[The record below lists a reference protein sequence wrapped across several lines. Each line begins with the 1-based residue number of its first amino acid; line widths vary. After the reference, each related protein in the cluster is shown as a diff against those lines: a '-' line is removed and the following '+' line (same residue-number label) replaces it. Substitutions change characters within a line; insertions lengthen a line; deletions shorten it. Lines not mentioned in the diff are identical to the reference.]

1 MKLADSLI
9 VDDLCQE
16 NRAIRLRLA
25 WTQGLAALIIAA
37 LVASPCLAAQPPRT
51 DLTPLTKLAA
61 SKFADLTH
69 AERATLRFMEVG
81 NVDRGEIA
89 VAGSSGNPDDP
100 SNDPKGAT
108 AWGQDRDIR
117 ASLIRWLSSDREA
130 IGMEDVGGIRILGA
144 RIVQELDL
152 SHLHVS
158 FPIVMHQCVF
168 SNRLKLVATELPYL
182 DLNGSHT
189 GEIDAKDIIV
199 HSDLDLG
206 KGFYASGET
215 VLESAKIDGDLN
227 CDGGHFQKSKV
238 AMPSSFYLFQPAID
252 ATTAVVK
259 GAASFCCGFKSDGVV
274 GVAGSSLGGLDA
286 YGGNFLNPN
295 GPAFFA
301 ASAVISGD
309 AFVGAMRPELGT
321 FVANGEVNFTSAHFK
336 SLLVVAHARFL
347 GARGETH
354 GFVAP
359 GLVVDGALVWHEV
372 ELSNLAP
379 LDLGGAK
386 ILALLDEEKSWP
398 EHGGLRIDGL
408 TYTFL
413 GPPWDVAIRLRWL
426 GLQGPG
432 FHPQPFNELAA
443 FYKSVGSDSQAIQVL
458 VAKEDA
464 RYPSYGWLGWFW
476 GGFLKYTIAYGHRPL
491 LAVFWSLAVV
501 LLGWLFVSAGSRAGV
516 MCETWPENKPPEG
529 RKRYERLSPL
539 LYSLDVFLPFVNLHQ
554 EHYWWADGDAYGQ
567 FAILGR
573 RIHLSGRVLRRYL
586 WLQIMAGWLLSA
598 IFIAGITGLIRN
610 D

>member
-1 MKLADSLI
+1 MKRADSLI

-16 NRAIRLRLA
+16 NRAILRLA
-25 WTQGLAALIIAA
+25 WTQGLVVLIIVALI
-37 LVASPCLAAQPPRT
+37 ASPCGAAQPAHT
-51 DLTPLTKLAA
+51 DSTPLLKLAA
-61 SKFADLTH
+61 SKFPDLTK
-69 AERATLRFMEVG
+69 AERAMLRFMEVG
-81 NVDRGEIA
+81 NIDRGEIA

-108 AWGQDRDIR
+108 AWGHDRDIR
-117 ASLIRWLSSDREA
+117 ASLVRWLITDRGA

-144 RIVQELDL
+144 RIVQGLDL

-158 FPIVMHQCVF
+158 YSIVMHRCVF
-168 SNRLKLVATELPYL
+168 SDRLKLVATELPYL

-189 GEIDAKDIIV
+189 GEIDAKGIIV

-206 KGFYASGET
+206 SGFRASGET
-215 VLESAKIDGDLN
+215 VLESAKIEGDLN
-227 CDGGHFQKSKV
+227 CGGGHFHKSKV

-259 GAASFCCGFKSDGVV
+259 GSASFCCGFESNGVV
-274 GVAGSSLGGLDA
+274 GIAASSLGGLDA

-295 GPAFFA
+295 GLAFFA

-321 FVANGEVNFTSAHFK
+321 FVANGEVNFTNAHFK
-336 SLLVVAHARFL
+336 SLLTVSHAHFL

-359 GLVVDGALVWHEV
+359 GLVVDGLMVWHAV
-372 ELSNLAP
+372 ELSNAAP
-379 LDLGGAK
+379 LDLRGAK
-386 ILALLDEEKSWP
+386 VSVLLDEEKSWP
-398 EHGGLRIDGL
+398 EYESLRIDGL
-408 TYTFL
+408 TYTVL
-413 GPPWDVAIRLRWL
+413 GPPSDVAIRLRWL
-426 GLQGPG
+426 GLQGLG
-432 FHPQPFNELAA
+432 FHPQPYNELAA
-443 FYKSVGSDSQAIQVL
+443 FYKRGGSDSEAIQVL

-464 RYPSYGWLGWFW
+464 RYSSYGWLGWFW

-501 LLGWLFVSAGSRAGV
+501 LLGWLLVSAGSRAGL
-516 MCETWPENKPPEG
+516 MCETWPENNPTEA

-554 EHYWWADGDAYGQ
+554 EHYWWADGDADGQ

-573 RIHLSGRVLRRYL
+573 EIHISGGMLRRYL
-586 WLQIMAGWLLSA
+586 WLQIIAGWLLSA